1 MEACENNYRRKA
13 KTKTM
18 EENMDLKKTIVH
30 YAFNNAD
37 NLESDAT
44 NIKKFI
50 EKLKTLNKGA
60 PKTERF
66 K

>member
-1 MEACENNYRRKA
+1 VDACENNYRRKV
-13 KTKTM
+13 KTKVM
-18 EENMDLKKTIVH
+18 ADNMDLKKTIIH

-37 NLESDAT
+37 DVEGDAT

-50 EKLKTLNKGA
+50 EKVKNMNKGGA
-60 PKTERF
+60 KPTKN